1 MSSYPYPLL
10 KPPSFAWDRSHAPA
24 EPKVNEWITTLEVS
38 TAASTDWSAYD
49 VAILGVPLSRSSISA
64 SAASENPEAMRRAWK
79 YFTTY
84 NLDHDVDL
92 SDLRVLDLGDVRQH
106 VTDIAQ
112 CHRNIREAMVQM
124 RTHHPEVLPLMM
136 GGDHSITAMLIKGY
150 KDAHPEQR
158 IGILQLDTHF
168 DLRDL
173 TDNGPSNGT
182 PIRNLIESGTIRAED
197 VHNIGL
203 HGFFNA
209 RSLKTYAD
217 ETGVRYTTL
226 RQARKKGVGEAVAEA
241 LVALGQQVDTIYLT
255 VDMDVLDC
263 SYGPGVPASTP
274 GGMHSGELFEAVH
287 AAGLFSKVKA
297 MDIVCLDPFKDQRE
311 ATVKTAVHVMLSF
324 LTGYHQRLNKKEP
337 DDPKGCL

>member
-1 MSSYPYPLL
+1 MTAGYPYPLL
-10 KPPSFAWDRSHAPA
+10 KPPSFSWDRSAAPA
-24 EPKVNEWITTLEVS
+24 EPKVSEWIVTLDPATANS
-38 TAASTDWSAYD
+38 TNWSDYD
-49 VAILGVPLSRSSISA
+49 VALLGVPLSRSSISA
-64 SAASENPEAMRRAWK
+64 SAASENPDAMRRAWK

-92 SDLRVLDLGDVRQH
+92 QPLRVVDLGDVRQH

-124 RTHHPEVLPLMM
+124 RTHHPQLLPVMM
-136 GGDHSITAMLIKGY
+136 GGDHSITAMLVKGY
-150 KDAHPEQR
+150 KDVHPDER
-158 IGILQLDTHF
+158 VGILQLDTHF

-173 TDNGPSNGT
+173 TDNGPTNGT
-182 PIRNLIESGTIRAED
+182 PIRNLIESGTINGRD

-209 RSLKTYAD
+209 RSLKAYAD

-226 RQARKKGVGEAVAEA
+226 RQARQKGVAWTVQEA
-241 LVALGQQVDTIYLT
+241 LEQLSAQVDTIYLT

-263 SYGPGVPASTP
+263 SCGPGVPASTP
-274 GGMHSGELFEAVH
+274 GGMHSDELFEAVY
-287 AAGLFSKVKA
+287 AAGVHPKVKA
-297 MDIVCLDPFKDQRE
+297 MDIVCLDPYKDRAE

-324 LTGYHQRLNKKEP
+324 LSGFCQREQ
-337 DDPKGCL
+337 